1 MPKQIIID
9 YDEYLELKKQAT
21 EMSAI
26 KNELE
31 REIFLTMSRQ
41 APDARYDEHMNKIN
55 MNLPM
60 SIFVFIARRIFNCS
74 IEELN
79 HIELEEITMTGRRGD
94 TKFIEREEEQIW
106 KYK

>member
-1 MPKQIIID
+1 MEKPKQIIID

-31 REIFLTMSRQ
+31 REIVLTMSRQ
-41 APDARYDEHMNKIN
+41 APGVMYDEHMNTNKIK

-79 HIELEEITMTGRRGD
+79 HVELEEITMTGRRGD
-94 TKFIEREEEQIW
+94 TKFIESKEI
-106 KYK
+106 